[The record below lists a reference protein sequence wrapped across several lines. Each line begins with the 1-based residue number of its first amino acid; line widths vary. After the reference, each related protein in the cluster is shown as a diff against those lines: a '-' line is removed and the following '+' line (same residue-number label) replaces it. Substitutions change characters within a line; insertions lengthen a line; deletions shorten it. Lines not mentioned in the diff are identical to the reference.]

1 MKSNWSY
8 PTTVWTGENRVN
20 DIPEACL
27 ISKIK
32 NPLFVTDKDL
42 ITLSMTVQIIENLKQ
57 VFRDIKIFSNFS
69 GNPFGKNITEGV
81 DLYNK
86 NECDGVIAFG
96 GGSALDV
103 GKGLSLIHI

>member
-57 VFRDIKIFSNFS
+57 VFKR
-69 GNPFGKNITEGV
+69 
-81 DLYNK
+81 Y
-86 NECDGVIAFG
+86 
-96 GGSALDV
+96 
-103 GKGLSLIHI
+103 